1 MTYRKY
7 MEHPTQPE
15 TPKELDAEPATE
27 VLRFHL
33 PKGVR
38 NRFKLAAMK
47 KGQTMS
53 ETLRDFIDQFTNESE
68 QNIN

>member
-1 MTYRKY
+1 
-7 MEHPTQPE
+7 MEYPTQPQ
-15 TPKELDAEPATE
+15 TPKELDAETATE

-38 NRFKLAAMK
+38 IRFKLAAMK

-53 ETLRDFIDQFTNESE
+53 ETLRDFIDQFISESE

>member
-1 MTYRKY
+1 
-7 MEHPTQPE
+7 MEYNTQPPP
-15 TPKELDAEPATE
+15 PKPNELDAEPATE

-38 NRFKLAAMK
+38 IRFKLAAMK
-47 KGQTMS
+47 EGKTMS
-53 ETLRDFIDQFTNESE
+53 ETLRDFIDQFTTESE